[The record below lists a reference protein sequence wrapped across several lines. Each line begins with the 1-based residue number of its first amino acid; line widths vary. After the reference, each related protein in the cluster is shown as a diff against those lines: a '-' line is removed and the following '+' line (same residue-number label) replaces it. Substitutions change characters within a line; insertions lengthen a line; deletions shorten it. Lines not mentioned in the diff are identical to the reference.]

1 MMSGPRHPQ
10 PFVAEHLRVLGL
22 DFTHY
27 SRSIVMEVMRG
38 LGCVNHNMTFKESEI
53 ILEFEHELSSADVIL
68 LSHED
73 DAPVDFDLVGE
84 LRRHQNAGLSQLPMI
99 LLSSIAT
106 RSLIETARDSG
117 IDEVVMRPVSPVQ
130 LHRKV
135 QQVIEAPRQFVT
147 SSNYVGPCRRRKPDD
162 HYDGPRRRIDDY
174 VEDQARDIS
183 GIAGADELAG
193 AVTELRE
200 ACSRLS
206 DDRLGLVARVRQTAD
221 KTARLARE
229 TKDIPLERTATAVKQ
244 YLEGVGSQNMLET
257 HVLETGINALT
268 QLAVLPNSYHG
279 ARQSVASLMTI
290 AVRKKLL
297 HYEQRRKNV
306 DAGSEEILDKINKA
320 SHGEAKDQ
328 FVALDEDDT
337 PKARSA

>member
-1 MMSGPRHPQ
+1 MMSAPRQPQ
-10 PFVAEHLRVLGL
+10 AFMAENLRVLGI

-27 SRSIVMEVMRG
+27 SRSIIMEVMRG
-38 LGCVNHNMTFKESEI
+38 LGCLNQNMDFKDSEI
-53 ILEFEHELSSADVIL
+53 ILEFEHELSAADIIL
-68 LSHED
+68 LSHEG
-73 DAPVDFDLVGE
+73 DAPVDFELVRE
-84 LRRHQNAGLSQLPMI
+84 LRRHQNASLSQLPMI

-130 LHRKV
+130 LNRKV
-135 QQVIEAPRQFVT
+135 QQVIEAPRKFVT
-147 SSNYVGPCRRRKPDD
+147 SASYVGPCRRRKPDH

-174 VEDQARDIS
+174 VEDFSQDI
-183 GIAGADELAG
+183 GEIAGADELAG
-193 AVTELRE
+193 AVTQLRE

-206 DDRLGLVARVRQTAD
+206 EDRLGLVARVRETAE

-229 TKDIPLERTATAVKQ
+229 TRDVPLERTATAVKQ

-306 DAGSEEILDKINKA
+306 DEGSEDILEKINKA
-320 SHGEAKDQ
+320 SHAEAEDQ
-328 FVALDEDDT
+328 FVAIDET
-337 PKARSA
+337 KASKARTA